1 MFYLFATLLWET
13 SAILCPSELF
23 VWYLFVVCCLFFVW
37 YSFLFAIWALIEV
50 DVSPSRHK
58 NVIKSKSVHP
68 SHAAFSISDVG
79 GFTLQKSEIIRLE
92 VLFWSIILG
101 LGHNIV
107 TNREN
112 SYQTNN

>member
-1 MFYLFATLLWET
+1 VGDSCNIVSIGTFCLVF
-13 SAILCPSELF
+13 
-23 VWYLFVVCCLFFVW
+23 VCCLLFVFCLVFVFVC
-37 YSFLFAIWALIEV
+37 YLALIEV

>member
-1 MFYLFATLLWET
+1 MQYCVHRNFLFGICL
-13 SAILCPSELF
+13 LF
-23 VWYLFVVCCLFFVW
+23 VFCLVFVFVCYL
-37 YSFLFAIWALIEV
+37 ALIEV

-107 TNREN
+107 ANREN